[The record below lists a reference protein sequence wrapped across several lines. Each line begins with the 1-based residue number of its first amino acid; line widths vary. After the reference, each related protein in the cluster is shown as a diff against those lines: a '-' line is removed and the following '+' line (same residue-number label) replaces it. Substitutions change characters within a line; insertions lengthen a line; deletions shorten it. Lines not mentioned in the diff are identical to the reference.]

1 MIPVDRDAFGQEA
14 GGQNIKRHCASS
26 HAALPLA
33 RDVERRAPGTG
44 GPMTGRRQF
53 ALGAIHETGH
63 GHVHRR
69 NLDQPPGVV
78 QEELFLDR
86 SQLSLA

>member
-1 MIPVDRDAFGQEA
+1 
-14 GGQNIKRHCASS
+14 
-26 HAALPLA
+26 
-33 RDVERRAPGTG
+33 
-44 GPMTGRRQF
+44 MTGRRQF